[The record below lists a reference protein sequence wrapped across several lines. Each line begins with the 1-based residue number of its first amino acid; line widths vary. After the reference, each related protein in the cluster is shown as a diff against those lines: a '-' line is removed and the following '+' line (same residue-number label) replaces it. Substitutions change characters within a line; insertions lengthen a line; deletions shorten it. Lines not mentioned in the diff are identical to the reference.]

1 MLLKPAQREDTLR
14 LPLVLSE
21 NNAMP
26 IITSK
31 PRARE
36 VSSRYSAG
44 MSSTKISNPSTPRR
58 CSSPTAS
65 RTSPVRATSQMKRA
79 QSAERIRPIA
89 SSPRFSTPTT
99 PSSRPSTPSH
109 PSSTLATPIRETVT
123 EMHDKTRRLVSSKN
137 PDGLWPSMR
146 SLSSSFQSESV
157 SVPDSKREKVV
168 AGSSSDH
175 TVKPSAN
182 GAPERKRT
190 PLRGRNA
197 SENSCP
203 MDNLNARVIDQH
215 RWPGML
221 GRRVSAN
228 ALARKVI
235 PTDKISRSA
244 SLSVPSRGVSP
255 KRTTTYDSAARDF
268 QQPLTDTAGRPY
280 PDGSGRMKQDVKL
293 DVNTSSQLPE
303 RSSSVA
309 WMSSTHST
317 PIKVSQ
323 RSSSPSRILSLSL
336 NTSRGIQSPSRT
348 RLPTSISSSGNEVS
362 QACAASS
369 VLNYAVEVQKGK
381 KNASHIEAA
390 HQLRLLHNAVL
401 QWQIVNAQADDTVSI
416 QKNRAEKI
424 LYSASNTI
432 SKLRDFIIRKRIEVE
447 HWRRQM
453 KLVMILKDQVAYLDC
468 WAQLERE
475 YDSSLSESIEV
486 FKASTLYLPVSR
498 GARADVFA
506 VKNTISSAVDVMQ
519 AMGLSVCYLLSKVKN
534 TQSMISELSVVS
546 AKEMAMLAECRE
558 LLASVATMQVQ
569 ESSLSTYLLQLRHD
583 GHKMK

>member
-1 MLLKPAQREDTLR
+1 MLLKSGQREDTLR

-26 IITSK
+26 TITNK

-36 VSSRYSAG
+36 VSSRYGAG
-44 MSSTKISNPSTPRR
+44 MSSTTISNPSTPRR

-65 RTSPVRATSQMKRA
+65 RTSPVRATSQTKRT
-79 QSAERIRPIA
+79 QSEERRRPTA

-109 PSSTLATPIRETVT
+109 PSSTLATPIRDTVT
-123 EMHDKTRRLVSSKN
+123 EMHDKTRRLLSSKT

-157 SVPDSKREKVV
+157 SVPDSKTEKVV

-190 PLRGRNA
+190 PLRGRNTT
-197 SENSCP
+197 ENSCP

-228 ALARKVI
+228 ALARTVL

-268 QQPLTDTAGRPY
+268 QQPLTGAARRPY
-280 PDGSGRMKQDVKL
+280 PDGSGRMKQDAKL
-293 DVNTSSQLPE
+293 DVNTSTQLPE
-303 RSSSVA
+303 RSSLVA

-317 PIKVSQ
+317 PIKASQ

-336 NTSRGIQSPSRT
+336 NTSRGMQSPTRT
-348 RLPTSISSSGNEVS
+348 RLLTSISSSGNGAS

-381 KNASHIEAA
+381 RNASHIEAA

-401 QWQIVNAQADDTVSI
+401 QWQFVNAKADDTVSI

-447 HWRRQM
+447 HLRRQM
-453 KLVMILKDQVAYLDC
+453 KMVMILRDQVAYLDC
-468 WAQLERE
+468 WTQLERE
-475 YDSSLSESIEV
+475 YDSSFSESIEV

-506 VKNTISSAVDVMQ
+506 VKNAVSSAVDVMQ

-558 LLASVATMQVQ
+558 LLTSVATMQVQ
-569 ESSLSTYLLQLRHD
+569 ESSLRTYLLQLRHD
-583 GHKMK
+583 GYRMK

>member
-1 MLLKPAQREDTLR
+1 MLLKSAQREDTLR

-31 PRARE
+31 SRARE
-36 VSSRYSAG
+36 VSSRYGAG
-44 MSSTKISNPSTPRR
+44 MSSTTISNPSTPRR

-65 RTSPVRATSQMKRA
+65 RTSPVRATSQTKRA
-79 QSAERIRPIA
+79 QSAERRRPIA
-89 SSPRFSTPTT
+89 LSPRFSTPTT

-109 PSSTLATPIRETVT
+109 PSSTLATPIRDTVT
-123 EMHDKTRRLVSSKN
+123 EMHDKTRRLLSSKT

-157 SVPDSKREKVV
+157 SVPDSKTEKVV

-190 PLRGRNA
+190 PLRGRNTP
-197 SENSCP
+197 ENSCP

-268 QQPLTDTAGRPY
+268 QQPLTEAARRPY
-280 PDGSGRMKQDVKL
+280 PDGSGRMKQDAKL

-303 RSSSVA
+303 RSSLVA
-309 WMSSTHST
+309 WMSTTHST
-317 PIKVSQ
+317 PIKASQ

-336 NTSRGIQSPSRT
+336 NTSRGMQSPSRT
-348 RLPTSISSSGNEVS
+348 RLPTSISSSGNGAS
-362 QACAASS
+362 QACDASS

-401 QWQIVNAQADDTVSI
+401 QWQFVNAQADDTVSI

-432 SKLRDFIIRKRIEVE
+432 SKLRDFIIRKRNEVE
-447 HWRRQM
+447 HLRRQM
-453 KLVMILKDQVAYLDC
+453 KLVMILRNQVAYLDC
-468 WAQLERE
+468 WTQLERE

-498 GARADVFA
+498 GARADVFS
-506 VKNTISSAVDVMQ
+506 VKNAVSSAVDAMQ

-569 ESSLSTYLLQLRHD
+569 ESSLRTYLLQLRH
-583 GHKMK
+583 GGYKMK